1 MTLSELRY
9 LPNSEWATNVSPVP
23 RTIVEKLGGGG
34 GMGVV
39 YKAEYAKLQ

>member
-9 LPNSEWATNVSPVP
+9 LPNGEWATNVSPVP
-23 RTIVEKLGGGG
+23 QTIVEKLGGGG
-34 GMGVV
+34 MRVV